1 MKRGRPVFSQVRQNM
16 IEILSVIGKG
26 YGYDIYKMYKEIYPK
41 VTMRLIYYH
50 LKKGVEL
57 GEFAVDA
64 VEKTKGE
71 YSWGSEVEKVFYKLG
86 PNANPVGD
94 DRLQPL
100 QQIIASR

>member
-16 IEILSVIGKG
+16 VEILSVIGKG
-26 YGYDIYKMYKEIYPK
+26 YGYDIYKIYRDVYPE

-57 GEFAVDA
+57 GEFEIVA
-64 VEKTKGE
+64 VEKAKGS

-86 PNANPVGD
+86 PSAKPIGD
-94 DRLQPL
+94 DRL
-100 QQIIASR
+100 ARFKR